1 MEGKRL
7 RNTSGLYRKL
17 MAHLVNEGRRR
28 YEPVMWAPLRTIEY
42 VNFRLIEEGLKGC
55 SRH

>member
-7 RNTSGLYRKL
+7 QNTSGLYREL
-17 MAHLVNEGRRR
+17 MAQLVNERRR
-28 YEPVMWAPLRTIEY
+28 LYEPVFWPTLRMIEY
-42 VNFRLIEEGLKGC
+42 VNFRVIEERLKGC

>member
-17 MAHLVNEGRRR
+17 MAHLVNEERRR